1 MDLEHICKLDMR
13 VSQQNQQRQTDN
25 LTVRKLSSIFLNVI
39 NSYFITACV
48 TIKIVELHIRQYLK
62 IKLLIM

>member
-1 MDLEHICKLDMR
+1 MDLEQICKLNMR

-25 LTVRKLSSIFLNVI
+25 LTVQKLSSIFLNVI
-39 NSYFITACV
+39 NSYFITACA
-48 TIKIVELHIRQYLK
+48 TIKIFELHIRWYLK

>member
-1 MDLEHICKLDMR
+1 MDLEQICKLDMR

>member
-1 MDLEHICKLDMR
+1 MDLEQICKLDMR

-48 TIKIVELHIRQYLK
+48 AIKIVELHIRQYLK